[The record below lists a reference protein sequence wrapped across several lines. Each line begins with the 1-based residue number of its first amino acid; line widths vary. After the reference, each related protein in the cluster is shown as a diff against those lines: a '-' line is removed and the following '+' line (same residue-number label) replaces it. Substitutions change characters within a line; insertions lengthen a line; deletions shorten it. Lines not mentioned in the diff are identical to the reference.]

1 MQSNGRERLQ
11 AGICLCTNLK
21 GVCLN
26 LSLGPLATEASEL
39 CELLR
44 GGTPKEGA
52 EELFAKVQKS
62 YEKAAAYIGKL

>member
-1 MQSNGRERLQ
+1 MEEKDYKQ
-11 AGICLCTNLK
+11 ACACAHNLK

-62 YEKAAAYIGKL
+62 YEKVAAYIGEL